1 MPWGLTL
8 SINRFII
15 YTKKVK
21 MVKSDKLENIVSLLK
36 EQREFLEKKYKIKEI
51 GVFGS
56 YVRGE
61 QDNDSDIDIL
71 IDKDESIGLLKLANL
86 QNYLSKLI
94 GIRVDLALKK
104 SLRPHISKSI
114 LNEVIYV

>member
-1 MPWGLTL
+1 MAK
-8 SINRFII
+8 N
-15 YTKKVK
+15 
-21 MVKSDKLENIVSLLK
+21 DKLENIVLLLK
-36 EQREFLEKKYKIKEI
+36 EQREFLKRKYKIKEI

-71 IDKDESIGLLKLANL
+71 IDKDEVIGLLKLANL
-86 QNYLSKLI
+86 QNFLSDLI

-104 SLRPHISKSI
+104 SLHPHISKNI
-114 LNEVIYV
+114 LDEVIYSR